1 MHTLS
6 TLFPAAFPALAL
18 SHFVALL
25 SPGPDFFLLVGYA
38 VRYRIRGS
46 IGLCLGI
53 AAGNALYIVLAIVGW
68 GLLRQA
74 PLLFLLIELLGAG
87 YLLWIGSLL
96 IRSRPATLAMESVR
110 AARPGFGRQLLLG
123 LGSSLL
129 NPKNA
134 LFYLALMTSLLGP
147 AVTLL
152 QQTVSGLWMVSV
164 VFFWDLLLVS
174 AIALPQIQRRLGAIV
189 WRVERAAGA
198 ILCSSAWGLSGDFC
212 TTSPSGYMLKH
223 MEKLAEL
230 KRAKLLALSL
240 LLIAA
245 ALFITTLAL
254 PPSPWVGALK
264 AISEAAM
271 VGALA
276 DWFAVVALFR
286 RIPLPFV
293 ARHTAII
300 PRNKDRIADNLGRF
314 VEEKFLDTP
323 SLVALIRRYQP
334 ALMLGN
340 WFSQPENARRV
351 GQHLLQVMSG
361 FLELTDDA
369 RIQRLL
375 RRAVHKA
382 IDKVD
387 LTQTSAMMLEG
398 LTRDNRHQKLLDS
411 LINQLIA
418 LLQRDSSR
426 AFIARGIVHWLETE
440 HPLKAKLLPTEWLG
454 EHSAEMVT
462 DAVNTLLDEV
472 THDRTH
478 QIRQTFDRAV
488 QKLIDNLKSDPD
500 MAQKADNIKAWLKN
514 DETFNHYLGE
524 VWGDL
529 RGWVKN
535 DISSDDSR
543 IKQRIAEAGQWFGET
558 LLRDDALRESLNEHL
573 EQAAHRVAPEFAAFL
588 TRHISDTVKSWD
600 ARDMSRQIEL
610 NIGKDL
616 QFIRI
621 NGTLVGGTI
630 GLLLWLLSQIPSLL
644 HLHIG

>member
-1 MHTLS
+1 
-6 TLFPAAFPALAL
+6 
-18 SHFVALL
+18 
-25 SPGPDFFLLVGYA
+25 
-38 VRYRIRGS
+38 
-46 IGLCLGI
+46 
-53 AAGNALYIVLAIVGW
+53 
-68 GLLRQA
+68 
-74 PLLFLLIELLGAG
+74 
-87 YLLWIGSLL
+87 
-96 IRSRPATLAMESVR
+96 
-110 AARPGFGRQLLLG
+110 
-123 LGSSLL
+123 
-129 NPKNA
+129 
-134 LFYLALMTSLLGP
+134 
-147 AVTLL
+147 
-152 QQTVSGLWMVSV
+152 
-164 VFFWDLLLVS
+164 
-174 AIALPQIQRRLGAIV
+174 
-189 WRVERAAGA
+189 
-198 ILCSSAWGLSGDFC
+198 
-212 TTSPSGYMLKH
+212 
-223 MEKLAEL
+223 MEKIAEL

-240 LLIAA
+240 LLVAA
-245 ALFITTLAL
+245 ATFITTLFL
-254 PPSPWVGALK
+254 PQTFWVRGVK
-264 AISEAAM
+264 AIAEAAM

-286 RIPLPFV
+286 RVPIPFIS
-293 ARHTAII
+293 RHTAII
-300 PRNKDRIADNLGRF
+300 PRNKDRIGDNLGQF
-314 VEEKFLDTP
+314 VQEKFLDTQ
-323 SLVALIRRYQP
+323 SLVALIRRYEP
-334 ALMLGN
+334 AQMIGA
-340 WFSQPENARRV
+340 WFSKPDNAQRV
-351 GQHLLQVMSG
+351 GLHLMQVMSG

-472 THDRTH
+472 SHDRTH
-478 QIRQTFDRAV
+478 QIRQAFDHAV
-488 QKLIDNLKSDPD
+488 LKLIDNLKSDPL
-500 MAQKADNIKAWLKN
+500 MAQKAENIKAYLKN
-514 DETFNHYLGE
+514 DETFNRYLGE

-529 RGWVKN
+529 RSWVKN

>member
-46 IGLCLGI
+46 LGLCLGI

-68 GLLRQA
+68 GLLSQA

-96 IRSRPATLAMESVR
+96 IRSRPAAMAVESVR
-110 AARPGFGRQLLLG
+110 ASRPGFGKQLLLG

-164 VFFWDLLLVS
+164 VFFWDL
-174 AIALPQIQRRLGAIV
+174 
-189 WRVERAAGA
+189 
-198 ILCSSAWGLSGDFC
+198 
-212 TTSPSGYMLKH
+212 
-223 MEKLAEL
+223 KLAEL

-245 ALFITTLAL
+245 ALFITTLLL
-254 PPSPWVGALK
+254 PPTPWVSALK

-440 HPLKAKLLPTEWLG
+440 HPLKARLLPTEWLG

-478 QIRQTFDRAV
+478 QIRQTFDRAT
-488 QKLIDNLKSDPD
+488 QKLIDNLKSDPEL
-500 MAQKADNIKAWLKN
+500 AQKADNIKAWLKN
-514 DETFNHYLGE
+514 DETFNRYLGE

>member
-46 IGLCLGI
+46 LGLCLGI

-96 IRSRPATLAMESVR
+96 IRSRPAALAVESVR
-110 AARPGFGRQLLLG
+110 TSRPGFGKQLLLG

-164 VFFWDLLLVS
+164 VFFWDL
-174 AIALPQIQRRLGAIV
+174 
-189 WRVERAAGA
+189 
-198 ILCSSAWGLSGDFC
+198 
-212 TTSPSGYMLKH
+212 
-223 MEKLAEL
+223 KLAEL

-245 ALFITTLAL
+245 ALFITTLLL
-254 PPSPWVGALK
+254 PPTPWVSALK

-440 HPLKAKLLPTEWLG
+440 HPLKARLLPTEWLG

-478 QIRQTFDRAV
+478 QIRQTFDRAT
-488 QKLIDNLKSDPD
+488 QKLIDNLKSDPEL
-500 MAQKADNIKAWLKN
+500 AQKADNIKAWLKN
-514 DETFNHYLGE
+514 DETFNRYLGE